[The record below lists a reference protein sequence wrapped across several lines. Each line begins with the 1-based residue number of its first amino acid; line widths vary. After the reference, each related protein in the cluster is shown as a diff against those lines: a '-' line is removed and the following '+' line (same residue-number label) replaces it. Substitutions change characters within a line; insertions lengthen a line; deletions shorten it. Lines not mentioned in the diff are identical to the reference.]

1 MLIQALVPTTLNL
14 AINPTA
20 GASASRR
27 IELRSE
33 LDGLREVSPP
43 DEVKQ
48 PDPPVNTQSAT
59 QPSEPQQAESETSI
73 KWWSK
78 ASFSFKDILDMINP
92 LQHLPIISTLYRAWS
107 GEGIG
112 AVARVVGGAIYGR
125 AGGIGSLVSSLVNAV
140 IGAFTGKDVGE
151 RVYAALFGGSGAAET
166 QAVASKPA
174 DNQSQ
179 ARALLAVAPVAAETS
194 ASFLVGLTY
203 HRITEEDLPPDPA
216 PEHFVPARAGNGAHA
231 VPEVSAREF
240 ISPRRMMTREALAA
254 LDLYDR
260 MIPARRG
267 WRKDDELGW

>member
-1 MLIQALVPTTLNL
+1 MLIHALVPSTLTL
-14 AINPTA
+14 AINPAA
-20 GASASRR
+20 GASSRRR
-27 IELRSE
+27 IELLSE

-43 DEVKQ
+43 SDVQQTE
-48 PDPPVNTQSAT
+48 PPVNTQNAT
-59 QPSEPQQAESETSI
+59 QPSEAQQAESETSI

-78 ASFSFKDILDMINP
+78 DSFSFKDILDMINP

-125 AGGIGSLVSSLVNAV
+125 AGGIGSLVSSMVNAV

-174 DNQSQ
+174 ENQLQ
-179 ARALLAVAPVAAETS
+179 ARALLAAAPVAAE
-194 ASFLVGLTY
+194 ASRDSTVGLTY
-203 HRITEEDLPPDPA
+203 RPIKEEDLPPDPI
-216 PEHFVPARAGNGAHA
+216 PEQFVPARAGNGAHA
-231 VPEVSAREF
+231 VPELSAREF

-254 LDLYDR
+254 LDVYDR
-260 MIPARRG
+260 MIPARRA
-267 WRKDDELGW
+267 WPHDEELGW